1 MPMSIGSKFGKS
13 QTPVLVERGRLIR
26 RLDTD
31 QGRRIVL
38 IAAQAAQG
46 KTTLAASYLAA
57 SRERAAWIHLEKTDS
72 DTANLFY
79 LAVHALEQAFPA
91 EDLSGFLKAP
101 ALALGAQT
109 DVSRYKDRFIHLF
122 DSLPLPVLM
131 IFDGLENLD
140 PESPSMRLI
149 DELIHAAPAGVR
161 MFLISREM
169 PPLRLQRLKVN
180 QELTVVSN
188 EDLAFSAEEVNAF
201 FRLRDGL
208 VLLPEQIEQI
218 RKMTGGWAGGLVL
231 ISESLRK
238 VPAADRTPW
247 LDSQLPDL
255 LKGEVLRYF
264 SEEVFAAQPENARN
278 LLILSS
284 LLDVIDPKILGK
296 LAREPDTE
304 IILRE
309 WVQRNLFL
317 HSINDPRK
325 GMLYRHNRMFRD
337 FLFSLFQT
345 RLSKKQQ
352 KNILH
357 QVGEIFWEAGELE
370 KSVDF
375 FLRAGKTERAV
386 DGIIQTAMDLTVRGR
401 FTDLAKWID
410 ALPEKR
416 VSKDPWLLL
425 YRILARRISGGKQT
439 LADLAAVLALFRSG
453 NDVRGEMLA
462 LGYLIEAGVF
472 LGADPST
479 LHRWLQ
485 EGETLLKRWSE
496 KPFYAYAKA
505 MLWLQIGFGQIAVPA
520 DLQKGLSACQNA
532 YLLSLK
538 IEDRTLQVNATIV
551 SILGMAVSGDF
562 FEADRAL
569 ERIERIGAASYPEYR
584 VLHALVDIQLALNR
598 GDFDRAL
605 QALERSRHDIETFGL
620 LFVYPAFVETAGRLA
635 LYRRD
640 FSEAERCSSHLSDVA
655 VMADNPYYRS
665 LSLRLTAMIRYH
677 TGDFEAALR
686 LVSQALA
693 NLPDT
698 LGTGIHRLRL
708 KQLQGL
714 IELHLGNPKKAESRL
729 KEVLSPAAGAPSS
742 LTLAETHLGLGLV
755 YHAAGDDH
763 LAQAHLRLGFSIA
776 QEKGYEHFLMMRPAD
791 VAGACL
797 LTSDSDGPEGKYA
810 SRLLS
815 SRLGGLAEADVETV
829 LQDSRTA
836 QRSHPLSVR
845 RSLYRS
851 RLPQIEIVTF
861 GGFQVLKDGQSI
873 GDHQWSGTRPK
884 LLLKSLVAHGGRNI
898 PKDIL
903 IEDLWPESDGDS
915 AAKSFKVTL
924 HRLRKILE
932 PELSRELGSAY
943 LHLKDNLVSL
953 DPDLCR
959 IDVEEFLALSK
970 EIRNR
975 GDRES
980 PDALLDRCV
989 RAATLY
995 RGDFLPEEPYLP
1007 WVEMKRTVLQDH
1019 YLEIMVKAVDLYS
1032 ATNRLSQAADCCKRI
1047 LRVEP
1052 SSDTA
1057 CQRLMEL
1064 YRRQGKRTAA
1074 LKVYEAFKAHVVSEI
1089 GVEPDPR
1096 TTAMYRKLQLHPGA
1110 GPVDGVDKKSV

>member
-1 MPMSIGSKFGKS
+1 MSTGSKFGES

-26 RLDTD
+26 KLDTD

-57 SRERAAWIHLEKTDS
+57 SRERAAWVHLEKKDS
-72 DTANLFY
+72 DIANLFY
-79 LAVHALEQAFPA
+79 LAVHALEQAFPG

-101 ALALGAQT
+101 AMALGAQI
-109 DVSRYKDRFIHLF
+109 DVSRYKDRFMHVF
-122 DSLPLPVLM
+122 DRLPRPVLL

-140 PESPSMRLI
+140 PGSPSMRLI

-161 MFLISREM
+161 MFLISREI

-188 EDLAFSAEEVNAF
+188 EDLAFSTEEVNAF

-218 RKMTGGWAGGLVL
+218 QKMTGGWVGGLVL

-238 VPAADRTPW
+238 VPEADRTPW

-264 SEEVFAAQPENARN
+264 SEEVLAAQPENARD

-304 IILRE
+304 IILQE

-317 HSINDPRK
+317 HPINDPRK
-325 GMLYRHNRMFRD
+325 GILYRHNRMFRD
-337 FLFSLFQT
+337 FLFSLFQN

-352 KNILH
+352 KKILN
-357 QVGEIFWEAGELE
+357 QVGEIFWEDGELE

-410 ALPEKR
+410 ALPEQR
-416 VSKDPWLLL
+416 VSKDPWLLF
-425 YRILARRISGGKQT
+425 YRTLARRISGGKQT
-439 LADLAAVLALFRSG
+439 LADLTAVLALFRSG

-479 LHRWLQ
+479 LHQWIQ
-485 EGETLLKRWSE
+485 EGEILLKRWSE

-569 ERIERIGAASYPEYR
+569 ERIEQIGAAVYPEYR

-605 QALERSRHDIETFGL
+605 QALERSRHGIETFGL

-635 LYRRD
+635 LYRKD

-665 LSLRLTAMIRYH
+665 LSLRLAAMIRYH
-677 TGDFEAALR
+677 TGDFEAAHR
-686 LVSQALA
+686 LASQALS

-714 IELHLGNPKKAESRL
+714 IDLHLGDLKKAENRL
-729 KEVLSPAAGAPSS
+729 KEVLSPMAGAPSS

-755 YHAAGDDH
+755 YHGAGDDH
-763 LAQAHLRLGFSIA
+763 MAQAHLRLGFSIA
-776 QEKGYEHFLMMRPAD
+776 EEKGYEHFLMMRPAD

-797 LTSDSDGPEGKYA
+797 LTTASEGPEGKYA

-815 SRLGGLAEADVETV
+815 SRLISTEEADVEPM
-829 LQDSRTA
+829 LRDSRTA
-836 QRSHPLSVR
+836 YRSPPVSVR
-845 RSLYRS
+845 RALYRS
-851 RLPQIEIVTF
+851 RLPQIEIITF
-861 GGFQVLKDGQSI
+861 GGFVVLKDGQAPI
-873 GDHQWSGTRPK
+873 EDYQWSGTRPK
-884 LLLKSLVAHGGRNI
+884 LLLKSLVAHGGRDI

-903 IEDLWPESDGDS
+903 IEDLWPESDGES

-970 EIRNR
+970 EIRNL

-989 RAATLY
+989 RAAALY
-995 RGDFLPEEPYLP
+995 RGDFLPEEPYLS
-1007 WVEMKRTVLQDH
+1007 WVEMKRTVLQDN
-1019 YLEIMVKAVDLYS
+1019 YLEIMAKAIDLYS
-1032 ATNRLSQAADCCKRI
+1032 AANRLSEAADSCKRI
-1047 LRVEP
+1047 LRVDP
-1052 SSDTA
+1052 SSDSA

-1064 YRRQGKRTAA
+1064 YHRQGKRTAA
-1074 LKVYEAFKAHVVSEI
+1074 LKVYGAFKAHVVSEI
-1089 GVEPDPR
+1089 GVEPDPQ
-1096 TTAMYRKLQLHPGA
+1096 TTAMYRKLQNIPGA
-1110 GPVDGVDKKSV
+1110 GPADEVDKKSV